1 MNPAKLRAA
10 LKRFHIRV
18 KTEGDKHYLAD
29 PPVRGA
35 YFTVTPGP
43 GGATLRYF
51 DSLMGTVAEAG
62 RPTTVK
68 DSPDAVARVIKDRL
82 TQWNTAILAN
92 PRAGSV
98 LLVRDSVQRQMAAR
112 VAARY
117 AARDPFQGLSPDL
130 AEALRSLLVDLAFWM
145 GNVNTHHLKKACK
158 AVAKNKELRAW
169 VQRHAVLS
177 SYTLFYG
184 KKAVSPVPEVGQP
197 WMRPEKCQQWST
209 YEKTA
214 RWFAALPQSSDRPG
228 GVTDPIPG
236 GILVKAEASAGQVLL
251 DLDRISILGG
261 KHRQGIKSL
270 MAAGD
275 PSRSVVDLFSGEIY
289 EGEVI
294 TVPVQGVVVE
304 TG

>member
-1 MNPAKLRAA
+1 MTPAKIRAA
-10 LKRFHIRV
+10 LKRFNIRTKV
-18 KTEGDKHYLAD
+18 QDDKFYLAD

-43 GGATLRYF
+43 RGATLRYF
-51 DSLMGTVAEAG
+51 DSLMGSVAEAG
-62 RPTTVK
+62 KPTVVK
-68 DSPDAVARVIKDRL
+68 ATAHAIAQTIHDRM

-98 LLVRDSVQRQMAAR
+98 TSALRQQMARR
-112 VAARY
+112 VASRHLVAQ
-117 AARDPFQGLSPDL
+117 DPFQGLSPEL
-130 AEALRSLLVDLAFWM
+130 AEALRGLLVDLAFWM
-145 GNVNTHHLKKACK
+145 GNVNTYHLKRACK
-158 AVAKNKELRAW
+158 AVTKNKELRAW
-169 VQRHAVLS
+169 LQRHVVLP

-184 KKAVSPVPEVGQP
+184 KKKVSPVPEVGQA
-197 WMRPEKCQQWST
+197 WTRPDKCQQWST

-214 RWFAALPQSSDRPG
+214 RWFAALPMSSSKPGGAINPVPG
-228 GVTDPIPG
+228 GV
-236 GILVKAEASAGQVLL
+236 LVKAEATGSQVLL

-261 KHRQGIKSL
+261 KHRKGLQAL

-275 PSRSVVDLFSGEIY
+275 PSRSVVELFSGEIY